1 MAPFSTQLAPQPILL
16 AVLAPMPM
24 HRPHPTQLGT
34 NNGSETLRKRR
45 CLALNRDGVGS
56 TGRGRRRLR
65 LSGVIK
71 MVLLL
76 VFCRRRLGTG
86 RSSVV
91 VFLIML
97 VWGCR
102 RIISSL
108 HVLECVTYVA
118 IEMYSDFAEQGH
130 PQRLVSLVALFGL
143 LYYLQTAV
151 HCDDFIAV
159 CVCCEGSCL
168 TQRIPSFARS

>member
-1 MAPFSTQLAPQPILL
+1 MAPFSIQLAPQPILL
-16 AVLAPMPM
+16 AVLAPMPI
-24 HRPHPTQLGT
+24 HRPHPTQRGISS
-34 NNGSETLRKRR
+34 GSETLQKPK
-45 CLALNRDGVGS
+45 CLALSRDGVGS
-56 TGRGRRRLR
+56 TGRGRRRL
-65 LSGVIK
+65 LLNGVIK

-97 VWGCR
+97 VWGCL

-108 HVLECVTYVA
+108 QVMECVTYVA
-118 IEMYSDFAEQGH
+118 IEMHSDFAGQRH
-130 PQRLVSLVALFGL
+130 PQRLVSFVALFGL